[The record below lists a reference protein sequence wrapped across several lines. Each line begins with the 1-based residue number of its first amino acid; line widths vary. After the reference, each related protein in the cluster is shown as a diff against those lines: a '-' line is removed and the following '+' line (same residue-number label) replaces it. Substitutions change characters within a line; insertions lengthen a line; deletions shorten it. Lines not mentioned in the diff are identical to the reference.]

1 MIKLKGIDKCHET
14 WTFRILLGIL
24 VYGSLNFLS
33 NKLLL
38 PSAPFIAL
46 RPQIALPMAMGIVYG
61 PCTGFIIGLV
71 GNIFGDTISGYP
83 MLKFWNWHIANGL
96 IGLIPGLIRYAGIR
110 EIKTARDFGTVE
122 LTVVLSSGLAVGFA
136 VLMDLSFIHNMLLP
150 ASLNSWILP
159 AFITDAV
166 NGLILLPILL
176 FIWRRFVVNVETRT
190 MVVIVSLLS
199 FAVLITAITITWAV
213 WDDLVSKESAVE
225 SFYSAGIVSLFVL
238 ILGVTVSVFMARRV
252 TDPVMRLK
260 EAAASI
266 ERGDYDTDSLDV
278 VSNRSDEFGQ
288 LSRVFQQMASK
299 IHSRENKLK
308 QEVKELRIEIDKVR
322 QAEEVAE
329 IVETDY
335 FKELRKKAK
344 EFRKG

>member
-1 MIKLKGIDKCHET
+1 MKRNKIDTRFENRAIGIL
-14 WTFRILLGIL
+14 IGIL

-38 PSAPFIAL
+38 PSAPVIAL

-61 PCTGFIIGLV
+61 PCIGFIIGAI
-71 GNIFGDTISGYP
+71 GNLFGDIISGHA
-83 MLKFWNWHIANGL
+83 MFKFWNWHIANGL
-96 IGLIPGLIRYAGIR
+96 IGMIPGLIRYAGVR
-110 EIKTARDFGTVE
+110 EIKTAREFGIVE

-136 VLMDLSFIHNMLLP
+136 VLMDFFFIHYMLFP

-176 FIWRRFVVNVETRT
+176 FIWRRFVVTVETRT
-190 MVVIVSLLS
+190 MLIIASLLA
-199 FAVLITAITITWAV
+199 FAVLITSVTITWAV

-225 SFYSAGIVSLFVL
+225 SFYFAGIVSLFVL
-238 ILGVTVSVFMARRV
+238 VLGVMVSVFMARRV
-252 TDPVMRLK
+252 TGPVMRLK
-260 EAAASI
+260 EAATSI
-266 ERGDYDTDSLDV
+266 ESGNYDTRTLDL

-288 LSRVFQQMASK
+288 LSRVFQQMARE
-299 IHSRENKLK
+299 IHFRENSLK
-308 QEVKELRIEIDKVR
+308 QQVKELKIEIDKVK

-329 IVETDY
+329 IVGTDY

-344 EFRKG
+344 EFRKD